1 MTEAKAAPDFEL
13 STLDGEDQVR
23 FHDWKGK
30 PVMLTF
36 WASWCPD
43 SQRDLAKKQS
53 FYENL
58 DQDKIQF
65 LTINVTGR
73 EGSTEAPVQFME
85 DNGYT
90 FPVLRDLNTK
100 TYDKYQ
106 CMGVPTTFILD
117 ENLQV
122 MNRFN
127 DKAAFVDII
136 KGVEPLLVR

>member
-1 MTEAKAAPDFEL
+1 MKEAKTAPDFEL
-13 STLDGEDQVR
+13 STLDGENQVR
-23 FHDWKGK
+23 LHEWKGK

-43 SQRDLAKKQS
+43 SHRDLAKKQS

-65 LTINVTGR
+65 LTVNVTGR
-73 EGSTEAPVQFME
+73 EGSVDAPAQFME
-85 DNGYT
+85 ENGYT
-90 FPVLRDLNTK
+90 FPVLRDVNTK

-117 ENLQV
+117 EDLRII
-122 MNRFN
+122 NRFN